1 MKKCKISVIIP
12 VYNTE
17 EYIEKCIES
26 VINQTYRNLE
36 IILVNDGS
44 TDGSLDIC
52 KRFQIKDDR
61 IIVIDKENQGLVAAR
76 KTGVKEASGEYIA
89 FVDSDDWID
98 DWAYERIT
106 EGSNN
111 EDVVMFGMVEDFGS
125 RQIEKINAIREGH
138 YDFSQIREDIIPHI
152 FGTDYF
158 FYFGILPNLVCKL
171 IRRTLMLNVL
181 EEIDRRVTVG
191 EDVDFT
197 CHALAKADS
206 VNVLH
211 VMPYHY
217 VQRQQ
222 SMMRK
227 EVTAASIQALFT
239 DLDTIDFGQLTN
251 VCWKEQMLFYKAFI
265 LQLKQTSLLVE
276 NSFFYKSLHEKKLLI
291 YGAGNYGFALRRA
304 FAGTNKLNI
313 TVTAM
318 ADRDWMK
325 KTNSD
330 VDVIAPEDIMKYNF
344 DYVYIAILNEKICEN
359 VRDYLIDIGIEQEKI
374 IYYKKADVR
383 EDEIDHI
390 MTRGKCDG

>member
-1 MKKCKISVIIP
+1 MEKYKISVIIP

-17 EYIEKCIES
+17 EYLEKCIES
-26 VINQTYRNLE
+26 VINQTYKNLE

-44 TDGSLDIC
+44 TDGSPEIC
-52 KRFQIKDDR
+52 KRFQMKDDR

-76 KTGVKEASGEYIA
+76 KTGVKEASGEYIT

-111 EDVVMFGMVEDFGS
+111 EDVIMFGMVEDFGS
-125 RQIEKINAIREGH
+125 RQIEKINAVREGH

-158 FYFGILPNLVCKL
+158 FHFGILPNLVCKL

-181 EEIDRRVTVG
+181 EEIDRSVTVG

-197 CHALAKADS
+197 CHALAKTDS

-227 EVTAASIQALFT
+227 EVPTFAIQALFK
-239 DLDTIDFGQLTN
+239 DLDLIDFGELMQ
-251 VCWKEQMLFYKAFI
+251 VCWKKQLLLYKTFV
-265 LQLKQTSLLVE
+265 LQLKQTGLFID
-276 NSFFYKSLHEKKLLI
+276 NSSFYKKLDGKKLII
-291 YGAGNYGFALRRA
+291 YGAGNYGIALKTA
-304 FAGTNKLNI
+304 FSNTDKYNI
-313 TVTAM
+313 EITAL

-325 KTNSD
+325 KTNFD
-330 VDVIAPEDIMKYNF
+330 VDVIAPEDLMKYNF
-344 DYVYIAILNEKICEN
+344 DYVYIAILSEKTCES

-390 MTRGKCDG
+390 MTRGKCNG

>member
-1 MKKCKISVIIP
+1 MEKYKISVIIP

-17 EYIEKCIES
+17 EYLEKCIES
-26 VINQTYRNLE
+26 VMNQIYKNLE

-44 TDGSLDIC
+44 TDRSLDIC
-52 KRFQIKDDR
+52 KRFQMKDER

-76 KTGVKEASGEYIA
+76 KTGVKEASGEYIT

-106 EGSNN
+106 ESSNN

-138 YDFSQIREDIIPHI
+138 YDFPQIREGIIQHI

-158 FYFGILPNLVCKL
+158 FHFGILPNLVCKL

-227 EVTAASIQALFT
+227 EVPAFAIQALFK
-239 DLDTIDFGQLTN
+239 DLDLIDFGELMQ
-251 VCWKEQMLFYKAFI
+251 VCWKKQLLFYKTFV
-265 LQLKQTSLLVE
+265 LQLKQTGLFID
-276 NSFFYKSLHEKKLLI
+276 NSSFYKKLDGKKLIL
-291 YGAGNYGFALRRA
+291 YGAGNYGIALKTA
-304 FAGTNKLNI
+304 FSNTDKYNI
-313 TVTAM
+313 EITAL

-325 KTNSD
+325 ITNCD
-330 VDVIAPEDIMKYNF
+330 VDVIAPEDIMKYDF
-344 DYVYIAILNEKICEN
+344 DYVCIAILNEKTCEN

-374 IYYKKADVR
+374 IYYKKADVG
-383 EDEIDHI
+383 EDEIQHI
-390 MTRGKCDG
+390 MTRGDKL

>member
-1 MKKCKISVIIP
+1 MEKYKISVVIP

-17 EYIEKCIES
+17 EYLEKCIES
-26 VINQTYRNLE
+26 VINQTYKNLE

-44 TDGSLDIC
+44 TDGSLEIC
-52 KRFQIKDDR
+52 KRFQMKDER

-76 KTGVKEASGEYIA
+76 KTGVKEALGDYIT

-98 DWAYERIT
+98 NWAYERIT

-111 EDVVMFGMVEDFGS
+111 EDVVMFGMVEDFGC

-138 YDFSQIREDIIPHI
+138 YDYSQIREDIIPHI

-197 CHALAKADS
+197 CHALVKADS

-217 VQRQQ
+217 VQRLQ

-227 EVTAASIQALFT
+227 EVPTFAIQALFK
-239 DLDTIDFGQLTN
+239 DLDLIDFGESMQ
-251 VCWKEQMLFYKAFI
+251 VCWKNQLLFYKTFV
-265 LQLKQTSLLVE
+265 LQLKQTGLFID
-276 NSFFYKSLHEKKLLI
+276 NSSFYKKLDGKKLII
-291 YGAGNYGFALRRA
+291 YGAGNYGIALKTA
-304 FAGTNKLNI
+304 FSNTDKYNI
-313 TVTAM
+313 EITAL

-325 KTNSD
+325 ITNCD
-330 VDVIAPEDIMKYNF
+330 VDVIAPEDIMKYDF
-344 DYVYIAILNEKICEN
+344 DYVCIAILNEKTCEN

-374 IYYKKADVR
+374 IYYKKADVG
-383 EDEIDHI
+383 EDEIEHI
-390 MTRGKCDG
+390 MTRGKCNR